1 MPTVLQLVHPV
12 SQLGEEQI
20 LRVHR
25 AVFEHVVYGQE
36 CRLVVHDYAGVGCDG
51 GFTVGKCIECV
62 YGLVRRHVGRQVDED
77 IHLVGGDVVY
87 LLELDLALV
96 LGIHNGLDKDAGGLS
111 VRNFGYG
118 DGTLVYLLDF
128 RPDLYASA
136 SLALIVFRAVGIAS
150 RREVRIDFVRF
161 FPKYLYGSVDE
172 FVEVMRKNLRGHTH
186 TDTFRTLCKQERES
200 YRKFRRFLV
209 PSVVAVHPVRD
220 AGVEDDFLREFA

>member
-1 MPTVLQLVHPV
+1 M
-12 SQLGEEQI
+12 
-20 LRVHR
+20 
-25 AVFEHVVYGQE
+25 
-36 CRLVVHDYAGVGCDG
+36 
-51 GFTVGKCIECV
+51 
-62 YGLVRRHVGRQVDED
+62 DED

-111 VRNFGYG
+111 VRDLGYG

-128 RPDLYASA
+128 RPDLYDSA

-150 RREVRIDFVRF
+150 GREVRIDLVRF
-161 FPKYLYGSVDE
+161 VLKYLYGSVDE

-200 YRKFRRFLV
+200 YRKLRRLLV

-220 AGVEDDFLREFA
+220 ARVEDDFLSEFA